1 VAWSQCGGIDDGHG
15 NLTAAKPAAHLRKEL
30 YKLAQAIGE
39 GLISSDAHEV
49 LRSGNG
55 ALGDHGSISGEL
67 IVDAGSIDTKNKRRD
82 KHMRSAEF
90 FDVSRYPTLTFTAF
104 EVAPAADGTLKI
116 NGALRIRDQSQPV
129 ELIAVPT
136 NPSPDRVTLN
146 AEGTLDR
153 SNWGMSWRK
162 GASMVNR
169 VAVKAQFVRA

>member
-1 VAWSQCGGIDDGHG
+1 VPLERGGWIRRTPPSKSTPRPSGG
-15 NLTAAKPAAHLRKEL
+15 LAKVKGTFNA
-30 YKLAQAIGE
+30 
-39 GLISSDAHEV
+39 V
-49 LRSGNG
+49 SGNG
-55 ALGDHGSISGEL
+55 TLGDHGSISGEL

-82 KHMRSAEF
+82 KHLRSAEF
-90 FDVSRYPTLTFTAF
+90 FDVSKYLTLTFTAS

-116 NGALRIRDQSQPV
+116 NGALRIRDQSQPI

-146 AEGTLDR
+146 AEATLDR

-169 VAVKAQFVRA
+169 VAVKARFVRA